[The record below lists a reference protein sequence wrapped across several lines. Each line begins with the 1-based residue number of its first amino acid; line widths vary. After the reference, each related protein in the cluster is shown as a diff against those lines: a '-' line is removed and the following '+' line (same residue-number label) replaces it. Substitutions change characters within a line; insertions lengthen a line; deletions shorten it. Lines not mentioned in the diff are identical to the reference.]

1 MLTTAR
7 RTKIHI
13 GPQDNG
19 RRMSLDDFDHAIIR
33 EGYLYEL
40 GTGVIEVS
48 NVPAIAHGRCIQELR
63 RQLVLYQA
71 AHPDTINYLAGGSDA
86 KLLIAPS
93 QSGRHPDLMLLY
105 LSPELRVEG
114 HLVRLGPGHRHRS
127 RLPQLRQSR
136 DYEEKPDEYLE
147 FGVSGIL
154 DRRPRQIPHDRS
166 HCRRGQWK
174 KQNATQKYSTRLLP
188 GFTLDVKRAIA
199 ATKTK

>member
-7 RTKIHI
+7 RKKIHI

-19 RRMSLDDFDHAIIR
+19 RRMSLDDFDHAIVR

-40 GTGVIEVS
+40 GKGVIEVS

-93 QSGRHPDLMLLY
+93 QSERHSDMLLY
-105 LSPELRVEG
+105 LSPEPDMKDIWSVWVPDIVIE
-114 HLVRLGPGHRHRS
+114 VVSPS
-127 RLPQLRQSR
+127 STKR

-147 FGVSGIL
+147 FGVAEYWII
-154 DRRPRQIPHDRS
+154 DPAKS
-166 HCRRGQWK
+166 HMTAMTRWRGQWK
-174 KQNATQKYSTRLLP
+174 KQVAAQKYSTRLLP
-188 GFTLDVKRAIA
+188 GFTLDIKRVIA
-199 ATKTK
+199 AAKIK